1 MKSSIKIKNFIPVA
15 LVMVVLLI
23 AFPCTTGCDGD
34 KTDKK
39 GESGLQ
45 TFEVKRGNILETV
58 SSDGNLIMPREFELR
73 FGTAGTVEEVLVE
86 EGDVVRE
93 GTLLARLDNS
103 KQKIAIEKDLYALQ
117 KQINNLTGTTREIDP
132 YPPSV
137 DPYHDTYYRC
147 NRKLDLPHRYA
158 NLTALYIFEKS
169 QAEVDEAKDLLAEG
183 YYKEAAI
190 ALRLSHHYMDISIEL
205 LNAPIPDIRSELDIM
220 GTLLYEKE
228 KLEPEEYEEM
238 YPMTFR
244 TIDLVDRAH
253 EKLAKVESLMTEG
266 DYAGASSQLTSVQQ
280 HLVETERAVHGTVGQ
295 LVRYNVAY
303 PDTATS
309 LDFVQLA
316 KSLLLEIEE
325 NMNDGSY
332 DTVQV
337 ATYLRTAQQELD
349 IARTILQH
357 NELVY
362 EAGLNLTE
370 TQQYNLNLQKAMIVL
385 YGHSVELMDTEILAP
400 IDGTVVDVGVEI
412 DDQLSAVDYSSIT
425 AVRLVDTDTVK
436 FEGVID
442 EIDIYQVKLGQKANI
457 IVDAAPDT
465 PLTGTV
471 SFISPFGT
479 ETADVLNFAVT
490 IDLDPTDIELKG
502 DMTATA
508 DIIIQD
514 KKDVLLIPVQTI
526 VTAPIGSLAAVL
538 NEETGEPEMKRIVVG
553 AQTYEYAEVV
563 SGLEEGEKVLIM
575 TEEVMAKLQ
584 SQRPSGPPGSS
595 GGQRPPGAMQ

>member
-1 MKSSIKIKNFIPVA
+1 MKNIITGKRYITLA
-15 LVMVVLLI
+15 LGMVFLLI
-23 AFPCTTGCDGD
+23 ALPCIVGC
-34 KTDKK
+34 K
-39 GESGLQ
+39 GGKEEENGWQ
-45 TFEVKRGNILETV
+45 TVEVKRGNILETV

-73 FGTAGTVEEVLVE
+73 FGTPGTVTEVLVK

-93 GTLLARLDNS
+93 GTLLARLDNT

-117 KQINNLTGTTREIDP
+117 KKLNELADTSVRTNTGC
-132 YPPSV
+132 SK
-137 DPYHDTYYRC
+137 
-147 NRKLDLPHRYA
+147 KLDLPNRYA
-158 NLTALYIFEKS
+158 NLTALYIFEQS
-169 QAEVDEAKDLLAEG
+169 QEEVDQAKDLLNRS

-190 ALRLSHHYMDISIEL
+190 ALRLAYHYMDITLEL
-205 LNAPIPDIRSELDIM
+205 LNAPIPDIKSQPDIA
-220 GTLLYEKE
+220 GTLMYEKE
-228 KLEPEEYEEM
+228 KLDPAQYEEM
-238 YPMTFR
+238 YPVTLK
-244 TIDLVDRAH
+244 TVDLIHQAQ
-253 EKLAKVESLMTEG
+253 EKLAQVGNLIAEG
-266 DYAGASSQLTSVQQ
+266 DYAGTSSELTSVQR
-280 HLVETERAVHGTVGQ
+280 HLVETGRAVHGTVGQ

-303 PDTATS
+303 PDTSTS

-316 KSLLLEIEE
+316 KSLLLEIEDSIRD
-325 NMNDGSY
+325 NRY

-362 EAGLNLTE
+362 ESGLNLTE

-385 YGHSVELMDTEILAP
+385 YGHSVDLMNTEILAP

-425 AVRLVDTDTVK
+425 AVDLVDTDTVK
-436 FEGVID
+436 FEGVVD
-442 EIDIYQVKLGQKANI
+442 EIDIYKVKLGQKANI
-457 IVDAAPDT
+457 IVDAAPDE
-465 PLTGTV
+465 PITGTV

-479 ETADVLNFAVT
+479 ETAEVLNFAVT

-514 KKDVLLIPVQTI
+514 KKDVLLIPVQAILTI
-526 VTAPIGSLAAVL
+526 PVGTLAAVL
-538 NEETGEPEMKRIVVG
+538 NEETGQPEMRRIVVG
-553 AQTYEYAEVV
+553 AQTYESAEVI
-563 SGLEEGEKVLIM
+563 SGLEEGEKVLIL

-584 SQRPSGPPGSS
+584 SQRPSGPPGAD
-595 GGQRPPGAMQ
+595 GGQRPPGSM

>member
-1 MKSSIKIKNFIPVA
+1 MMKKIMTAKNYIPVV
-15 LVMVVLLI
+15 LGIMVLLI
-23 AFPCTTGCDGD
+23 VFPCNAGCSGG
-34 KTDKK
+34 KK
-39 GESGLQ
+39 EQNGLQ
-45 TFEVKRGNILETV
+45 TFEVARGNILETV

-73 FGTAGTVEEVLVE
+73 FGTTGTVEEVLVE
-86 EGDVVRE
+86 EGDKVRE

-117 KQINNLTGTTREIDP
+117 KKLNDLTGTSREIDP
-132 YPPSV
+132 YPIDSRNP
-137 DPYHDTYYRC
+137 YRC

-169 QAEVDEAKDLLAEG
+169 QAEVDKAKELIEQG
-183 YYKEAAI
+183 FYKEAAI
-190 ALRLSHHYMDISIEL
+190 ALRLSHHYMDISLEL

-228 KLEPEEYEEM
+228 KLEPEEYEEL
-238 YPMTFR
+238 YPVTLR
-244 TIDLVDRAH
+244 TVNLVQQAH
-253 EKLAKVESLMTEG
+253 EKLAKVEDFMAGG
-266 DYAGASSQLTSVQQ
+266 DYTEASSALTSVQQ
-280 HLVETERAVHGTVGQ
+280 HLIETERAVHGTVGQ

-316 KSLLLEIEE
+316 KSLLSKIEE
-325 NMNDGSY
+325 NIGEGDY
-332 DTVQV
+332 DAVQV
-337 ATYLRTAQQELD
+337 ATYLRTARQEID

-425 AVRLVDTDTVK
+425 AVRLVDTHTVK

-442 EIDIYQVKLGQKANI
+442 EIDIYRIKLGQKANI

-479 ETADVLNFAVT
+479 ETADVLNFALT
-490 IDLDPTDIELKG
+490 IDLDPTDLELKG

-508 DIIIQD
+508 NIIIQD
-514 KKDVLLIPVQTI
+514 KKDVLLIPVQAALT
-526 VTAPIGSLAAVL
+526 VPVGTLVAVL
-538 NEETGEPEMKRIVVG
+538 NEETGEPEMRRVVLG
-553 AQTYEYAEVV
+553 AQTYESAEVI
-563 SGLEEGEKVLIM
+563 SGLEEGEKVVMI
-575 TEEVMAKLQ
+575 TQEIMAKLQ
-584 SQRPSGPPGSS
+584 SQRPAGGPPGS
-595 GGQRPPGAMQ
+595 GGQQPPPGAR